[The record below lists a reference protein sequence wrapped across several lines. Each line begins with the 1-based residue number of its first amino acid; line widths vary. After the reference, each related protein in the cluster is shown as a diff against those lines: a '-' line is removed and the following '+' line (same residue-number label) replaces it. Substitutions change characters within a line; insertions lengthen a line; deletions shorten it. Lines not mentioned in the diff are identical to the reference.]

1 VHAVTGLEGV
11 HSVFSHIISTS
22 VVSLTISLFFSIILY
37 NQFQSAIIIPMILT
51 NLYHDSTTTKQIKA
65 LKAARATE
73 MKLHTEAMKA
83 VTRKYAKAIAL
94 AEAVRVQELEVG
106 NNAVVGRYSAEEMDR
121 VKAVLLRNRKKM
133 TTVASNLLK
142 KSIDKL

>member
-1 VHAVTGLEGV
+1 
-11 HSVFSHIISTS
+11 
-22 VVSLTISLFFSIILY
+22 
-37 NQFQSAIIIPMILT
+37 
-51 NLYHDSTTTKQIKA
+51 
-65 LKAARATE
+65 